1 MIRHFFLLL
10 IIFINFLFLFF
21 FKEKEILDGRTI
33 IIEPGMKLGQ
43 ISKILLDEDLIRN
56 KNFFIIWAKL
66 NLSEKKLKYGEYKFE
81 GEYSINKILNKLKE
95 GKSLDRKITIIEG
108 TTKFDLLNNLNS
120 LRDDFK
126 LSISDIPENIIANTY
141 FYKFSDNPK
150 IILEKIVKKSSQ
162 ISDRIWASR
171 NIQISIQSISEMFV
185 LASIIEKETSKKIE
199 KPIISGVFYNRF
211 KKNMKLQSDP
221 TVVYAITNGKSK
233 MDRKLLRRDLKIK
246 SKYNTY
252 VNKGL
257 PPSPICFPGI
267 DSLYATINPSN
278 SDYLYFVSNFKDGGH
293 IFSSTYKQHLQNIK
307 KVQKLRK
314 K

>member
-1 MIRHFFLLL
+1 VIRHFFLLL

-43 ISKILLDEDLIRN
+43 ISKILLDEELIRN

-95 GKSLDRKITIIEG
+95 GKSLDRKITIVEG

-171 NIQISIQSISEMFV
+171 NIQISIQNISEMFV

>member
-171 NIQISIQSISEMFV
+171 NIQISIQNISEMFV

>member
-43 ISKILLDEDLIRN
+43 ISEVLLDEDIIRN

-81 GEYSINKILNKLKE
+81 GAYSINKILNKLKE

-141 FYKFSDNPK
+141 FYNFSDNPK

>member
-141 FYKFSDNPK
+141 FYNFSDNPK

-171 NIQISIQSISEMFV
+171 NIQISIQNISEMFV

>member
-95 GKSLDRKITIIEG
+95 GKSLDRKITIVEG

-171 NIQISIQSISEMFV
+171 NIQISIQNISEMFV

-278 SDYLYFVSNFKDGGH
+278 SDYLFFVSNFKDGGH

>member
-43 ISKILLDEDLIRN
+43 ISEILLDEDLVRN

-141 FYKFSDNPK
+141 FYNFSDNPK

>member
-1 MIRHFFLLL
+1 MS
-10 IIFINFLFLFF
+10 
-21 FKEKEILDGRTI
+21 
-33 IIEPGMKLGQ
+33 M
-43 ISKILLDEDLIRN
+43 
-56 KNFFIIWAKL
+56 
-66 NLSEKKLKYGEYKFE
+66 
-81 GEYSINKILNKLKE
+81 
-95 GKSLDRKITIIEG
+95 
-108 TTKFDLLNNLNS
+108 
-120 LRDDFK
+120 
-126 LSISDIPENIIANTY
+126 SDIPENIIANTY

-171 NIQISIQSISEMFV
+171 NIEISIQNISEMFI

-314 K
+314 KWIKVQEKV

>member
-81 GEYSINKILNKLKE
+81 GAYSINKILNKLKE

-141 FYKFSDNPK
+141 FYNFSDNPK

>member
-10 IIFINFLFLFF
+10 IIFVNFLFLFF

-43 ISKILLDEDLIRN
+43 ISEILSDEDLIRN

-81 GEYSINKILNKLKE
+81 GAYSINKILNKLKE
-95 GKSLDRKITIIEG
+95 GKSLDRKITIVEG

-120 LRDDFK
+120 LGDDFK
-126 LSISDIPENIIANTY
+126 LSMSDIPENIIANTY

-171 NIQISIQSISEMFV
+171 NIEISIQNISEMFI

-293 IFSSTYKQHLQNIK
+293 IFSSSYKQHLQNIK

>member
-43 ISKILLDEDLIRN
+43 ISKILLDEELIRN

-95 GKSLDRKITIIEG
+95 GKSLDRKITIVEG

-171 NIQISIQSISEMFV
+171 NIQISIQNISEMFV